1 MAEKLLI
8 QRCANFVP
16 SIHLSNGTFALK
28 GHCITFPQDIT
39 KMCNELPLRKEAVVV
54 FICYIGNKD
63 ASAVYPKSLR
73 VNKQNVL
80 EALLWLKKH
89 NAHYANITINE
100 SNLDWMNGQN
110 EANIGTQASN
120 LKTKDTQRYKI
131 NATEEEVVSNV
142 HKASENNDLSND
154 SCDMDIECMHANA
167 KNTLPTGIDAEIIKT
182 FVEIAKK
189 TGQSFEI
196 MNFPPIDHNSPI
208 RYVFSYPRY

>member
-16 SIHLSNGTFALK
+16 SIHLSNWTFALK
-28 GHCITFPQDIT
+28 GHCITFPKDIT
-39 KMCNELPLRKEAVVV
+39 EMCNELLLRKEAVVV
-54 FICYIGNKD
+54 FIRYIGNKD
-63 ASAVYPKSLR
+63 NSAVYPKSLH

-100 SNLDWMNGQN
+100 SNSDWMNGQN
-110 EANIGTQASN
+110 EANIGTQASI

-142 HKASENNDLSND
+142 HKPSENNDLSND
-154 SCDMDIECMHANA
+154 SCDMDIGCMHANEN
-167 KNTLPTGIDAEIIKT
+167 NTPPTGIDAEIMKT

-189 TGQSFEI
+189 TGQSSKI
-196 MNFPPIDHNSPI
+196 MNFPPIDHDSPI
-208 RYVFSYPRY
+208 RYVLSYPRY